1 MISLEKRQ
9 ILTHLQKL
17 PKNVGDLG
25 ITLMPKA
32 LKSCPESNKSPNL
45 VTLTARYKERKV
57 QNHLFVCRKRDRE
70 RKKIVKMFFVTDNC
84 FLSRTAPRFDSLF
97 LLVLVRDY
105 RERKKEREK
114 LLLFCS
120 LFSTFVLNFTLL
132 L

>member
-45 VTLTARYKERKV
+45 VTLTVTSNTLDRKPRHKSFTPV
-57 QNHLFVCRKRDRE
+57 QIFFLYFRLFVQ
-70 RKKIVKMFFVTDNC
+70 
-84 FLSRTAPRFDSLF
+84 
-97 LLVLVRDY
+97 
-105 RERKKEREK
+105 
-114 LLLFCS
+114 
-120 LFSTFVLNFTLL
+120 
-132 L
+132 